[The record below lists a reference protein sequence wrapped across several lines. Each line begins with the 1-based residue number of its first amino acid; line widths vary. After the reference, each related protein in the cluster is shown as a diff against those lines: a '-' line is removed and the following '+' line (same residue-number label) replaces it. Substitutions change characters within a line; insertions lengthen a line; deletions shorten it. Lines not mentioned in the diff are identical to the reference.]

1 MQLGAESA
9 RWKASAVS
17 FAVRLAGGRGSLM
30 DKTKYIIPFEQCDL
44 TMVNRVGGK
53 CAGLGELLKAR
64 IPVPPGFAVTTDAY
78 DEFIEENSLQDRIFR
93 RLEDLNESM
102 IEEIEKASTEIRD
115 WIEAG
120 TVSEKI
126 EDFIAEEYR
135 LLSRRARCP
144 ALPVA
149 VRSSAT
155 AEDLPGASF
164 AGQQD
169 TYLWIRGVDDLLDKV
184 KRCWSSLF
192 GPRAIAYRVGMGFKH
207 TQVRISVAVQKMVR
221 SFTAGVMF
229 TLNPATGDRAT
240 VVIDSNWGYGES
252 VVSGE
257 VTPDQFH
264 VNKIT
269 NEITKKTISDK
280 AIYYTTDPETDEVKK
295 LEVDPERRKS
305 QSLLDSEILQLTE
318 LARRIEKHYGK
329 QMDIEWATEK
339 SLPLSGEIYIVQSRP
354 ETVWSQKETK
364 PIVEPKAS
372 ALEHIVAGLIKGRK
386 LK

>member
-1 MQLGAESA
+1 
-9 RWKASAVS
+9 
-17 FAVRLAGGRGSLM
+17 M
-30 DKTKYIIPFEQCDL
+30 DKTTYVIPFEQCDL

-53 CAGLGELLKAR
+53 CASLGELLKAR

-78 DEFIEENSLQDRIFR
+78 ELFLKENGLTARVLD
-93 RLEDLNESM
+93 RLEGLDESM
-102 IEEIEKASTEIRD
+102 IEETEQASKEIRE

-120 TVSEKI
+120 AISEML

-135 LLSRRARCP
+135 LISRRARCP

-169 TYLWIRGVDDLLDKV
+169 TFLWIRGVDDLLNRT

-192 GPRAIAYRVGMGFKH
+192 TPRAIAYRIKMGFQH
-207 TQVRISVAVQKMVR
+207 SQVLISVAVQKMVR
-221 SFTAGVMF
+221 SFAAGVMF
-229 TLNPATGDRAT
+229 TLNPASGDPAS

-257 VTPDQFH
+257 VTPDQFQ

-269 NEITKKTISDK
+269 NEITRKTISDK

-295 LEVDPERRKS
+295 LDVDAERRTS
-305 QSLLDSEILQLTE
+305 QTLLDSEILELSE
-318 LARRIEKHYGK
+318 LAGRIEKHYGK
-329 QMDIEWATEK
+329 HMDIEWATEK
-339 SLPLSGEIYIVQSRP
+339 FLPYKGEIFIVQSRP
-354 ETVWSQKETK
+354 ETVWSRKEVK
-364 PIVEPKAS
+364 PIVEPKGS
-372 ALEHIVAGLIKGRK
+372 AIEHIIAGLIKGKK